1 MDFSEYNIQYVKG
14 VGEKK
19 ARLLNKLGIYSVE
32 DLIHYYPRKYEDW
45 SNTTTVANAPVG
57 ENVFIKA
64 TMITP
69 VKESMIRKG
78 LTLYK
83 CNFTDGEN
91 VINVTVFNNKY

>member
-19 ARLLNKLGIYSVE
+19 AQLLNKLGIYSLE
-32 DLIHYYPRKYEDW
+32 DLIHYYPRKYENW
-45 SNTTTVANAPVG
+45 SETTTVANAPVD

-69 VKESMIRKG
+69 IKESLIRKFYRWG
-78 LTLYK
+78 K
-83 CNFTDGEN
+83 C
-91 VINVTVFNNKY
+91 Y